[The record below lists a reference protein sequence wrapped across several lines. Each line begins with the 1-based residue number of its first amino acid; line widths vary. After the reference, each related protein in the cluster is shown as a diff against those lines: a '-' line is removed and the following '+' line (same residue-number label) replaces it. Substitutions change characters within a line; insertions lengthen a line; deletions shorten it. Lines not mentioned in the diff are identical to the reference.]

1 MEKNKYQRASK
12 NTKKEVQMAFFQTDF
27 GVDLKK
33 RLNRLIIYSIL
44 LIACAIY
51 FTIDGIMD
59 KYSISKIVVS
69 VFFLIVEGLFIWGR
83 HYVIVKS
90 CNNYMINN
98 PKRANDK
105 K

>member
-69 VFFLIVEGLFIWGR
+69 VFFLMFAGLFIWGR

-98 PKRANDK
+98 PKRANEK

>member
-69 VFFLIVEGLFIWGR
+69 VFFLIFAGLFIWGR